1 MSFIFNQLLRF
12 GCIVVGIIMMSGLP
26 KLLPSDG
33 SITLNW
39 SSYISSIKE
48 VFQGLLN
55 IQEITYSTGG
65 ATRALLPQLT
75 GIVSYSLIILIGALF
90 IALVTAAFFTLV
102 TMILQE
108 KWRRKVKVFT
118 FILESIPDLLII
130 LMCQLSIVWLF
141 KKTGLLIFEVA
152 SLPGEPI
159 YLLPMICLSILPMIQ
174 YYKVMVS
181 ITEIE
186 LEKQYVDLA
195 KSKGVYPTMILIYHV
210 LRNALGSLLNYSK
223 TVIWFMLSNLLILE
237 YIFNINGIMSFLL
250 EYLEPTVFA
259 LSLLAIFIPIFLF
272 FAIGQ
277 WLLERFTNEKVVM

>member
-1 MSFIFNQLLRF
+1 MSFLINQLLRF
-12 GCIVVGIIMMSGLP
+12 GCIVVGIIMMAGLP
-26 KLLPSDG
+26 NLLPSDG
-33 SITLNW
+33 SFTLNW
-39 SSYISSIKE
+39 SGYIASIKE

-65 ATRALLPQLT
+65 ATRALLPQLS
-75 GIVSYSLIILIGALF
+75 GIVSYSLIILIGALLL
-90 IALVTAAFFTLV
+90 ALVTAGFFTFV
-102 TMILQE
+102 TMLIQE
-108 KWRRKVKVFT
+108 KWRGKVKVFT

-130 LMCQLSIVWLF
+130 LICQLAIVWLY
-141 KKTGLLIFEVA
+141 KQTGLLFFEVA

-159 YLLPMICLSILPMIQ
+159 YLLPMVCLSILPMIQ

-272 FAIGQ
+272 FALGQ